1 MWKEI
6 FVDDI
11 KGLEKFAKIRN
22 LFGCS
27 NDWTKDRVIKIL
39 TVKKDCHIYLYESE
53 KYDMI
58 VGFKEDAITGKI
70 VFVAIALGY
79 LKVVNY
85 EEALKVMGRKI
96 KEYLIE
102 KKNSLYMPSSKGF
115 DEKHPNVLR
124 VGFDVM
130 ISYCVNYWKEIG
142 LIVDWTKNNFITIE
156 VDGNKYS

>member
-22 LFGCS
+22 YFGCS
-27 NDWTKDRVIKIL
+27 ADWTKDNIIRL
-39 TVKKDCHIYLYESE
+39 LEVKKDSHQYLYESL

-58 VGFKEDAITGKI
+58 VGFKKDRETKKI
-70 VFVAIALGY
+70 VFTAIALGR
-79 LKVVNY
+79 LEVKDY
-85 EEALKVMGRKI
+85 EEALKIMGTKI
-96 KEYLIE
+96 RDYLVE
-102 KKNSLYMPSSKGF
+102 KNNSLYMPSSKGF